1 MVKTPIILLFLL
13 VAGIWLIVEFKRF
26 KHKIFAVFLIVLI
39 LLTYFSFNTVI
50 VKNNIDLKTS
60 DGIKE
65 AGHLYL
71 VWLGGAFNNVK
82 EITANAVHLDWG
94 VNESLGSIE
103 DLNVS
108 ESLNLSSSSN

>member
-1 MVKTPIILLFLL
+1 MVKTPIILLLLL
-13 VAGIWLIVEFKRF
+13 VVGIWLIFEFKRF

-50 VKNNIDLKTS
+50 VKNSIDIKTS
-60 DGIKE
+60 EGIKE

-71 VWLGGAFNNVK
+71 VWLGNAFNNVK

-94 VNESLGSIE
+94 INDSLNSTK
-103 DLNVS
+103 DLNIS
-108 ESLNLSSSSN
+108 ESLNLSSSLH